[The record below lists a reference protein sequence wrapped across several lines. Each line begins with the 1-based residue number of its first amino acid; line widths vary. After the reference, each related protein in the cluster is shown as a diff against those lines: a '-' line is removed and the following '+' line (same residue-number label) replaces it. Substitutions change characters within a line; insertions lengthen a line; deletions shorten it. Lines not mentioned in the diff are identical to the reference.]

1 MTQPADGDLRMC
13 LQVRGLA
20 HPEHWQGPQGALF
33 DRFGA
38 VKASPLAAYKLL
50 RQRESVLLFPGGGRE
65 VRARLKA
72 LQNAQSLRRVEDA
85 SCCASACL
93 CCSFLAVAA
102 RCVPGSK
109 RFNMHSL

>member
-1 MTQPADGDLRMC
+1 MRFRVEALGTEESRKTGAVRADISPLAGGETENHIYNPPPNGDLRMC

-65 VRARLKA
+65 VRPRLEA
-72 LQNAQSLRRVEDA
+72 L
-85 SCCASACL
+85 
-93 CCSFLAVAA
+93 
-102 RCVPGSK
+102 
-109 RFNMHSL
+109 